1 METAPLKKV
10 GGRPPRLLKAIVK
23 ALLPYILRKVLLE
36 EFDEDYNSLD
46 RQYDRAGTPGKFRW
60 TKTSEKE
67 HVLMA
72 FQFLTIRLAGHGFRH
87 CNGSCRRFR
96 RPTLP

>member
-23 ALLPYILRKVLLE
+23 ALLPYILRKVLE